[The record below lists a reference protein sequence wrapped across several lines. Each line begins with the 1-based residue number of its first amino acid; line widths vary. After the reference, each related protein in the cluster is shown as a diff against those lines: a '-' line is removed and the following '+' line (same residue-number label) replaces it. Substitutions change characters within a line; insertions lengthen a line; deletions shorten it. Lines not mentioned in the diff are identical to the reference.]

1 MINITISDIVAST
14 VGILLWWVLVY
25 SMEKDKFDDEG
36 KHMNFKE
43 WCTAWFNKNNDNIL
57 LHFILT
63 GFLLVM
69 GVENTKALLS
79 DYFDVPEGLN
89 GVGAAGMI
97 GFSGSLVSDLLKKLI
112 KKVKK

>member
-1 MINITISDIVAST
+1 MINITIADVIAST

-25 SMEKDKFDDEG
+25 SMEKDKFDDKDEKMKFG
-36 KHMNFKE
+36 A

-79 DYFDVPEGLN
+79 DYFDVPEGIN
-89 GVGAAGMI
+89 GVGASGMI